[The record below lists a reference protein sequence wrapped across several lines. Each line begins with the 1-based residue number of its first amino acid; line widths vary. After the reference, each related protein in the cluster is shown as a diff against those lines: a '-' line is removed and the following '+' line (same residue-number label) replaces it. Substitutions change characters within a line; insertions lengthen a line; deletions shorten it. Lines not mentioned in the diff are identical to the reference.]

1 SLWNRAFEGLR
12 DENPQLVDRYEKL
25 LSTELGEHG
34 KGDSLDH
41 IRNQIDPNPNERQ
54 SQLQAITDRGLQ
66 RADKKQITYT
76 LFGHDFV
83 LKDQVAQAG
92 RLIQTMKTLVSEA
105 VKVSP
110 EASLAWAGVCVLLP
124 VLTNPSAAEEA
135 NRDGLSYVT
144 FRIRYYIELEH
155 LLWPENLVKPGLKV
169 EFEDHMVDLYQHI
182 LEFQINTVLR
192 FYRRWLAT
200 TSRDALRYDDCE
212 GMLSKIKE
220 REQIIRDES
229 HTLNTVASRN
239 TLQDISKAAEQLN
252 GDMQSLL

>member
-1 SLWNRAFEGLR
+1 SLWNRAYEGLR
-12 DENPQLVDRYEKL
+12 DEDPQLVDRYEKL

-34 KGDSLDH
+34 KDDSLDY

-54 SQLQAITDRGLQ
+54 SQLKAITDRGLQ
-66 RADKKQITYT
+66 RADEKQITYT

-83 LKDQVAQAG
+83 LQDQVAQAG
-92 RLIQTMKTLVSEA
+92 RLIQTMKALIGEA

-110 EASLAWAGVCVLLP
+110 EASLAWAGVFVLLP

-135 NRDGLSYVT
+135 NRNGLSYVT
-144 FRIRYYIELEH
+144 SRIRYYIELEH
-155 LLWPENLVKPGLKV
+155 LLWPENLAKPGLEV
-169 EFEDHMVDLYQHI
+169 EFESHIINLYQHI
-182 LEFQINTVLR
+182 LEFQIKSVLR

-200 TSRDALRYDDCE
+200 ASRDAIRYDDWE

-239 TLQDISKAAEQLN
+239 TLQDISKAAERLN
-252 GDMQSLL
+252 GGIQSLL